1 MYSILRTVKIKD
13 RQKISKVSEHNFRLR
28 SQANIN
34 DDRTQENVILVNK
47 LNVNTSQISSL
58 QEKISDHY
66 EKLGIKERSDNVLMM
81 EFVVSASPEFFE
93 GKSKNEV
100 KKWADHQVN
109 YFEKKFGQ
117 NIQMGVLHLDEK
129 TPHIHFMVSTEH
141 ETVKTYKNRHGT
153 TEKKTWSLNA
163 KRFNPQFLTDMQSTY
178 ALHNNIFGLKRG
190 QKSKK
195 EHVKLKDYYA
205 SIKKMDQELKANES
219 EHKKLLRL
227 KEYYPILKEN
237 IMNLI
242 NTVDGC
248 LGILESKDLSIQE
261 REYVDNASKIITSK
275 KQPKVK
281 KTI

>member
-28 SQANIN
+28 SQANI
-34 DDRTQENVILVNK
+34 DADRTEENVILVNK
-47 LNVNTSQISSL
+47 LNVNTKEISSL

-66 EKLGIKERSDNVLMM
+66 SSLGIKERSDNVLMM
-81 EFVVSASPEFFE
+81 EFVASASPEFFE
-93 GKSKNEV
+93 GKSKEEV

-109 YFEKKFGQ
+109 YFEKQFGQ
-117 NIQMGVLHLDEK
+117 NLQMGVLHLDEK

-163 KRFNPQFLTDMQSTY
+163 KRFNPQFLTDMQSSY
-178 ALHNNIFGLKRG
+178 AMHNDIFGLKRG

-205 SIKKMDQELKANES
+205 SIKKMDQELKANEK
-219 EHKKLLRL
+219 EHKKLLKL
-227 KEYYPILKEN
+227 KEYYPKLKEN
-237 IMNLI
+237 IFNLI
-242 NTVDGC
+242 EVVDHC
-248 LGILESKDLSIQE
+248 LGMLESKELTLQE
-261 REYVDNASKIITSK
+261 REYIDNISKTIPSK

>member
-34 DDRTQENVILVNK
+34 DELTQENVILVNK
-47 LNVNTSQISSL
+47 LKVDTNEISSL

-66 EKLGIKERSDNVLMM
+66 EKLGIKERADNVLMM

-93 GKSKNEV
+93 GKTKLEI

-109 YFEKKFGQ
+109 YFEKEFGQ
-117 NIQMGVLHLDEK
+117 NLQMGVLHLDEK

-153 TEKKTWSLNA
+153 TQKKTWSLNA
-163 KRFNPQFLTDMQSTY
+163 KRFNPQFLTDMQSSY
-178 ALHNNIFGLKRG
+178 ALHNRIFGLKRG

-205 SIKKMDQELKANES
+205 SIKKMDQELKSKET
-219 EHKKLLRL
+219 EYQKLLKL
-227 KEYYPILKEN
+227 KEYYPQLREN
-237 IMNLI
+237 IFNLMGV
-242 NTVDGC
+242 VDNC
-248 LGILESKDLSIQE
+248 LGILESKELNVQE
-261 REYVDNASKIITSK
+261 REYIDTVAKNISPKKPSKT
-275 KQPKVK
+275 K
-281 KTI
+281 KTG